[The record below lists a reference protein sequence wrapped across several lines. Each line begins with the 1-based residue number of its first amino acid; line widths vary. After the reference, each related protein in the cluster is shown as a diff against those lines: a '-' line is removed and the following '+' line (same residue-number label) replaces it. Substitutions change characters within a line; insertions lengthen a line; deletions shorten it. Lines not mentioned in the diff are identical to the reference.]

1 MCISTD
7 DTLGHV
13 ESRNIQHEICNIL
26 SILQQID
33 NTELIT
39 QLKDEIFDEYWLQMV
54 QLSMLHDDLFHSD
67 LVLALDQRYDYRD
80 DLSDLSQND
89 TITDTNQHKP
99 ITRSATRKQQQ
110 QERDQRPD
118 DDTFE
123 DEQYYSR
130 LNEKFNDVRDHMR
143 ILCIKFLDIT
153 TN

>member
-99 ITRSATRKQQQ
+99 ITRSATRISN
-110 QERDQRPD
+110 
-118 DDTFE
+118 F
-123 DEQYYSR
+123 
-130 LNEKFNDVRDHMR
+130 
-143 ILCIKFLDIT
+143 
-153 TN
+153 